1 MKVRT
6 LLLAAGLTIGTK
18 RRYDWQTKTYEEI
31 RDGAE
36 TETFYDEMYAV
47 DKYLL
52 LKHLDDEVLD
62 YAMFGKLAAF
72 SIRIRDSVLVM
83 FFVNMINGS
92 NLDKYSLYG
101 STALNRLHSAQE
113 YACARNGIV
122 ALNDCKLT
130 QRSSNEFKALI
141 VMRTLEDKK

>member
-6 LLLAAGLTIGTK
+6 LLLAAGLTIGPE
-18 RRYDWQTKTYEEI
+18 RRYDWQTKTYEES
-31 RDGAE
+31 RDGA
-36 TETFYDEMYAV
+36 ETFYDEMYAV

-72 SIRIRDSVLVM
+72 SIRLRGSVLAM
-83 FFVNMINGS
+83 FFINMINGS
-92 NLDKYSLYG
+92 NLNKYSMYG

-113 YACARNGIV
+113 YACARNEIV